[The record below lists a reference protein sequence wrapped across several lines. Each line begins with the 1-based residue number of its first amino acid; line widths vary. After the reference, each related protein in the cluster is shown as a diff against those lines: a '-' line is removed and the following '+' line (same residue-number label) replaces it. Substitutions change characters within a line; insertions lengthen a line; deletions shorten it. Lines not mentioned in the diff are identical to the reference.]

1 MGHRGAVDDHIGAE
15 GVKGGAYHVGVG
27 DVHRGEVLSGGGVR
41 AVPSV
46 SQPAAR
52 HWRTISA
59 PSKPV
64 APVIS
69 TRISYPQ
76 NTLPSV
82 ASPIATR

>member
-1 MGHRGAVDDHIGAE
+1 MGHRGAVDDHFGAE
-15 GVKGGAYHVGVG
+15 GVKGSAYHVGVG
-27 DVHRGEVLSGGGVR
+27 DVHRGEVAVGGWGTRR
-41 AVPSV
+41 AQR